1 LLDTIVARNTDI
13 FKAQGR
19 IPGNSGEVAKS
30 LANVD
35 ALPEKLKNEGLFC
48 VWKHE
53 SRNGKQ
59 TKVPYNPRTGGKAQS
74 NNPATFAPI
83 DVAEAVQHE
92 YNGIGLGVFG
102 NIAALDIDGCINEKG
117 QLSELAKDVVTT
129 MNSYTEISPSKNGIH
144 IIIEV
149 PGFVF
154 DKSKYSINNRKLGLE
169 VYVAGATHKYVTV
182 TGNSLN
188 INPNIEERTEELKII
203 LDKYMIRKPPR
214 QKATKTFAPGV
225 NLEDQE
231 LVSRAC
237 KAKNGELFSRLFSG
251 DWSRYQSQSEADQA
265 LCNMLA
271 FWTGRDP
278 EQMDR
283 LFRQSGLYREKW
295 EREDYRNRTIEKA
308 MEDVQEVYTGGRI
321 SAEEAF
327 GELDWDGNLINKPDN
342 NGQEVRTNQLP
353 YIQANNRS
361 LPSITDQAI
370 KALVAKNWPPEL
382 FIRSGNIAKII
393 NTKEKDNRGR
403 VYNRPVIKL
412 VNEPILRDHLAR
424 SANYVK
430 VVEKKGELVSIPA
443 IPPKELVQN
452 VLVQDNLPLPLLRGI
467 TQAPIMRWDGSIF
480 STPGYDDA
488 TSLYYAPEGNFK
500 LAHVPDKPTP
510 GDVKAAVELLRDVIR
525 DFPFDSKASE
535 ANLIAAIVT
544 TVLHDLVDGHI
555 PMLLVDKPLQGTGAT
570 LLTDVIS
577 IIATG
582 KTATIKTAPKGDDR
596 ENEWRKTI
604 TAILSE
610 GREIV
615 VIDNL
620 EDVFRSENICALLT
634 STTWSAR
641 ILGKSEDAEFPNRT
655 IWIATGNNIRL
666 AGDLP
671 RRCYKVRLDAN
682 TSKPWERDTKKFKYP
697 NLLQH
702 VKKNR
707 GALLA
712 AVYTMTR
719 AWIYAGRPTPVL
731 DAPTM
736 GSFEEWQATIG
747 GILEFSGVTEFLQNN
762 DQIFESAEIND
773 GIEGFIEAWHEVLG
787 EIGVTTKELQRKI
800 TFNDTLR
807 DALPDWLDPDE
818 RGFTRKLGRVLAT
831 KVGVYFTNGYKLK
844 KDGVTHKVQRW
855 KVCKIG

>member
-1 LLDTIVARNTDI
+1 MNIPEELKSQRQWVCWVDDKTPIDPLTLRGADTTEATTWGSFEQA
-13 FKAQGR
+13 FKAIGKTATYKNKDGIMVR
-19 IPGNSGEVAKS
+19 SEVLGVGFV
-30 LANVD
+30 LANGYAGVD
-35 ALPEKLKNEGLFC
+35 LDS
-48 VWKHE
+48 H
-53 SRNGKQ
+53 
-59 TKVPYNPRTGGKAQS
+59 
-74 NNPATFAPI
+74 NNPIP
-83 DVAEAVQHE
+83 D
-92 YNGIGLGVFG
+92 GIVDEFTQK
-102 NIAALDIDGCINEKG
+102 LD
-117 QLSELAKDVVTT
+117 
-129 MNSYTEISPSKNGIH
+129 SYTEKSRSGDGFH
-144 IIIEV
+144 IIGKSSKEPKAKRKKTV
-149 PGFVF
+149 PFLEMYTQGRYFIMTGDVVE
-154 DKSKYSINNRKLGLE
+154 SKPIRDF
-169 VYVAGATHKYVTV
+169 
-182 TGNSLN
+182 
-188 INPNIEERTEELKII
+188 TEEFIGLNEKYLPKVKKPSAKANATNIT
-203 LDKYMIRKPPR
+203 LDD
-214 QKATKTFAPGV
+214 A
-225 NLEDQE
+225 E
-231 LVSRAC
+231 LLSRAR
-237 KAKNGELFSRLFSG
+237 KAKNGAIFDKLFSG
-251 DWSRYQSQSEADQA
+251 DWTGYPSQSEADQA
-265 LCNMLA
+265 FCNMLA
-271 FWTGRDP
+271 FWTGRDAD
-278 EQMDR
+278 QMER
-283 LFRQSGLYREKW
+283 IFRQSGLYRDKC
-295 EREDYRNRTIEKA
+295 DKHPTYLAGTIQKA
-308 MEDVQEVYTGGRI
+308 IDDCQSVYGGRI

-327 GELDWDGNLINKPDN
+327 GELDWEGNLINKPDD
-342 NGQEVRTNQLP
+342 NGQKVKTNQLP

-403 VYNRPVIKL
+403 IYNRPIIKL
-412 VNEPILRDHLAR
+412 VNEPILRDHLGR
-424 SANYVK
+424 SANYIK
-430 VVEKKGELVSIPA
+430 VVKKKGELESIPA
-443 IPPKELVQN
+443 IPPRELVQN

-500 LAHVPDKPTP
+500 LAHVPDNPSP
-510 GDVKAAVELLRDVIR
+510 GEVKAAVELLRDVIQ
-525 DFPFDSKASE
+525 DFPFDSKASQ
-535 ANLIAAIVT
+535 ANLIAAIIT
-544 TVLHDLVDGHI
+544 TALHDLIDGHI

-719 AWIYAGRPTPVL
+719 AWIYAGRPSPVL
-731 DAPTM
+731 GAPTM

-747 GILEFSGVTEFLQNN
+747 GILEFSGVTEFLQNI
-762 DQIFESAEIND
+762 DKIFENAEIND

-807 DALPDWLDPDE
+807 DALPDWLDLDE

-831 KVGVYFTNGYKLK
+831 KVGVHFTNGYKLEK
-844 KDGVTHKVQRW
+844 CGERHRAIMW
-855 KVCKIG
+855 KAARVS